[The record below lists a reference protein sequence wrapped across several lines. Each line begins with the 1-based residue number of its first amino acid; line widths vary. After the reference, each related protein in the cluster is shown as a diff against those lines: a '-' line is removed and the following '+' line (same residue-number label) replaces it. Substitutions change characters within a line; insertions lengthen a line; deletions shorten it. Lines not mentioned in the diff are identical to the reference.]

1 MKKAIML
8 VGLLLGMVHTVLAEE
23 CGVFMEFFLR
33 MNPEKGMAVN
43 RAPMRLPV
51 YVAYDTDTHKVKVVG
66 RGAMEGKVFLYNI
79 NGALEGYSSLLNTD
93 FTIQTSGT
101 YIIQIQG
108 DGWYAKGEIT
118 L

>member
-33 MNPEKGMAVN
+33 MNPEKDMAVN
-43 RAPMRLPV
+43 RAPMCLPV

-79 NGALEGYSSLLNTD
+79 ILGLLLGCLLQLIMSFLTQSIVD
-93 FTIQTSGT
+93 IG
-101 YIIQIQG
+101 I
-108 DGWYAKGEIT
+108 K
-118 L
+118 

>member
-33 MNPEKGMAVN
+33 MNPEKDMAVN

-79 NGALEGYSSLLNTD
+79 NSSIPMLSTPSREGGA
-93 FTIQTSGT
+93 
-101 YIIQIQG
+101 
-108 DGWYAKGEIT
+108 
-118 L
+118 